1 MTPIIPIITIV
12 GKSGTGKTTLI
23 EKLLRELK
31 KRKYKVATIKH
42 THSFEM
48 DKPGKDTWRHA
59 QAGADTVII
68 SGHNKIAMIK
78 KTEQELELDQLMKL
92 SPDVDLFVVEG
103 FKHSGKPKI
112 EVFRR
117 KHCLKLLS
125 PPEQLIAI
133 ASDVHL
139 DVQGVPV
146 LDINDAKGLVDII
159 EEKIIKKGECRP
171 S

>member
-1 MTPIIPIITIV
+1 MIPIIPLVTIV

-23 EKLLRELK
+23 EKLLKELK
-31 KRKYKVATIKH
+31 MRKYKVATIKH

-68 SGHNKIAMIK
+68 SGHGRIAMIK
-78 KTEQELELDQLMKL
+78 KAEQEWELDQLTKL
-92 SPDVDLFVVEG
+92 SPDVDLFLVEG
-103 FKHSGKPKI
+103 FKYSTKPKI

-117 KHCLKLLS
+117 EHCSKLLS
-125 PPEQLIAI
+125 LPEQLIAV

-139 DVQGVPV
+139 DVPGVPV
-146 LDINDAKGLVDII
+146 LDINDARGLVDII
-159 EEKIIKKGECRP
+159 EEKIIKKR
-171 S
+171 